1 MTGRH
6 LVLIGLMG
14 AGKTTVGLECASR
27 LERAFVDTDDL
38 VTSLANMSI
47 EAIFADAGEPV
58 FRQLEHDVVTDVC
71 ASPMPLVI
79 ACGGGTVVDPDSRR
93 ALRAAGV
100 VIWLRA
106 PTATL
111 LSRVGDDPKRPLLR
125 DDPEGA
131 LERLGRLREL
141 TYEAA
146 AHASVDT
153 GDLDVAGVA
162 AAVLAAFEE
171 AAS

>member
-1 MTGRH
+1 MTGKH

-14 AGKTTVGLECASR
+14 AGKTTVGVECASR

-38 VTSLANMSI
+38 VTSMANMSV
-47 EAIFADAGEPV
+47 EAIFADGGEPV
-58 FRQLEHDVVTDVC
+58 FRMLEHDVVADVC

-79 ACGGGTVVDPDSRR
+79 ACGGGTVVDPESRR
-93 ALRAAGV
+93 ALRAAGI

-106 PTATL
+106 PTATV
-111 LSRVGDDPKRPLLR
+111 LSRVGDDAGRPLLR

-131 LERLGRLREL
+131 LQRLGRLREL

-146 AHASVDT
+146 AHAAVDT
-153 GDLDVAGVA
+153 GDLDVPEVV
-162 AAVLAAFEE
+162 AAVLAAYET
-171 AAS
+171 AAA